1 MSLLDTLLE
10 LGKEK
15 VAQKVSPV
23 PPVFPLETSVSWPLA
38 GLAEHPC
45 LHCGGSGQCNCISC
59 GRYQAH
65 LEWTAGRCQPC
76 EARKRELEQ
85 VQ

>member
-10 LGKEK
+10 LGKEN

-23 PPVFPLETSVSWPLA
+23 PPVSPETSALLPLA
-38 GLAEHPC
+38 GMAERPC
-45 LHCGGSGQCNCISC
+45 LHCGGSGECNCFSC
-59 GRYQAH
+59 GRYQAR

-76 EARKRELEQ
+76 EVRKGKLEQ
-85 VQ
+85 VH